1 VGSELLTLGVL
12 FVIAYVLGRLGKLI
26 GLPAIPIYM
35 LVGLIASP
43 NFNWF
48 PLSFKSHDVELIAI
62 VGLIFLLFSLGLE
75 FDQDEF
81 FGNIRSLLL
90 SGGTRIL
97 INFGVGFAFGMWVG
111 WGSREALIIAGM
123 TATSSSAIV
132 TKLLIELRRL
142 ANRETP
148 VILGIAV
155 VEDVFIAIY
164 LAIVTVIIGGA
175 TNIWAIVLQLTI
187 SFVFLIVM
195 FALARWGGR
204 VVSRL
209 IGTRDDELFTI
220 LFFGLAVAF
229 GGIGE
234 LLGVSDAI
242 GAFLIGLVLG
252 ATRYKARIEQFAL
265 PLRDV
270 FAAFFFLNFGLA
282 LDPSTFGSVLMPVVV
297 AIVLTLVLNTAGG
310 QLIAWL
316 NKLTPAEGL
325 NVSGMLQ
332 NRGEFALIL
341 ATLAAGAG
349 LDSRLTPFA
358 GLYVLIMAI
367 VGPVLAVNS
376 ERFGG
381 WLFSG
386 RVARRRAVAAE
397 RDRDFALAEAAMA
410 GRGDDELAAL
420 DIAASDHVAADAI
433 DGRGTFLDDDHGVG
447 HDGEL
452 LAPGASPDAGA
463 EPLHASEDELDAM
476 LDAALDAAH
485 DHAHDAAHDAARD
498 AAHDTETRRDREAD
512 EQIDQVQSVRDRDP
526 EY

>member
-1 VGSELLTLGVL
+1 VGHELLVLGVL
-12 FVIAYVLGRLGKLI
+12 FVIAYLLGRLGKLI
-26 GLPAIPIYM
+26 GLPAIPVYM

-43 NFNWF
+43 HFDLF
-48 PLSFKSHDVELIAI
+48 PLDFRSADVELVAI

-90 SGGTRIL
+90 SGGTRIV
-97 INFGVGFAFGMWVG
+97 INMGVGFLFGLWVG
-111 WGSREALIIAGM
+111 WGTREALIIAGM

-142 ANRETP
+142 TNRETP
-148 VILGIAV
+148 VILGITV

-164 LAIVTVIIGGA
+164 LAIVTVIIGGEK
-175 TNIWAIVLQLTI
+175 TVWAIVLQLTI
-187 SFVFLIVM
+187 SFAFLVAM

-209 IGTRDDELFTI
+209 VGARDDELFTI

-234 LLGVSDAI
+234 LLGVSNAI

-252 ATRYKARIEQFAL
+252 ATRYKARIEQFSL

-270 FAAFFFLNFGLA
+270 FGAFFFLNFGLA
-282 LDPSTFGSVLMPVVV
+282 LDPSTFGGVLVPVIV
-297 AIVLTLVLNTAGG
+297 AVAMTLVLNTAGG
-310 QLIAWL
+310 QLIARL
-316 NKLTPAEGL
+316 NRLTPAEGF
-325 NVSGMLQ
+325 NVSAMLQ

-341 ATLAAGAG
+341 ATLAGAAG

-367 VGPVLAVNS
+367 VGPVLALNS
-376 ERFGG
+376 ERAGG
-381 WLFSG
+381 WLFSRRFG
-386 RVARRRAVAAE
+386 RRRAVATITVDGSA

-410 GRGDDELAAL
+410 GAGDDELAAL
-420 DIAASDHVAADAI
+420 NVAASDGVAVGAVDGTGTFLMDEHEGELLGVAAD
-433 DGRGTFLDDDHGVG
+433 
-447 HDGEL
+447 
-452 LAPGASPDAGA
+452 PDA
-463 EPLHASEDELDAM
+463 EPDESGD
-476 LDAALDAAH
+476 DE
-485 DHAHDAAHDAARD
+485 
-498 AAHDTETRRDREAD
+498 DTEARIARQAHQQSDHHD
-512 EQIDQVQSVRDRDP
+512 VQSPAGRERDP

>member
-1 VGSELLTLGVL
+1 MGHELLVLGVL

-43 NFNWF
+43 HVDWF
-48 PLSFKSHDVELIAI
+48 PLDFKAADVELVAI

-90 SGGTRIL
+90 SGGTRIV
-97 INFGVGFAFGMWVG
+97 INMGFGFLFGLWVG
-111 WGSREALIIAGM
+111 WGTRESMIIAGM

-142 ANRETP
+142 TNRETP
-148 VILGIAV
+148 AILGITV

-164 LAIVTVIIGGA
+164 LAIVSVIIGGEK
-175 TNIWAIVLQLTI
+175 TVWAIVLQLTI
-187 SFVFLIVM
+187 SFAFLVAM

-209 IGTRDDELFTI
+209 VGARDDELFTI

-270 FAAFFFLNFGLA
+270 FGAFFFLNFGLA
-282 LDPSTFGSVLMPVVV
+282 LDPSTFGGVLVPVIGAVV
-297 AIVLTLVLNTAGG
+297 MTLVLNTAGG

-316 NKLTPAEGL
+316 NRLTPAEGF
-325 NVSGMLQ
+325 NVSAMLQ

-341 ATLAAGAG
+341 ATLASAAG

-376 ERFGG
+376 ERAGG
-381 WLFSG
+381 WIFTRRLG
-386 RVARRRAVAAE
+386 TRRAVVVSDADAE

-410 GRGDDELAAL
+410 GAADDELAAL
-420 DIAASDHVAADAI
+420 DIAASDGVPVDAT
-433 DGRGTFLDDDHGVG
+433 DGTGTFLSHER
-447 HDGEL
+447 DGEL
-452 LAPGASPDAGA
+452 LAVGADPNAEVDDSDDDESRIARQAGQQ
-463 EPLHASEDELDAM
+463 S
-476 LDAALDAAH
+476 
-485 DHAHDAAHDAARD
+485 DHHDAPDPAG
-498 AAHDTETRRDREAD
+498 RE
-512 EQIDQVQSVRDRDP
+512 RDP

>member
-1 VGSELLTLGVL
+1 VGHELLVLGVL
-12 FVIAYVLGRLGKLI
+12 FVIAYLLGRLGKLI
-26 GLPAIPIYM
+26 GLPAIPVYM

-43 NFNWF
+43 HFDLF
-48 PLSFKSHDVELIAI
+48 PLDFRSADVELVAI

-90 SGGTRIL
+90 SGGTRIV
-97 INFGVGFAFGMWVG
+97 INMGVGFLFGLWVG
-111 WGSREALIIAGM
+111 WGTREALIIAGM

-142 ANRETP
+142 TNRETP
-148 VILGIAV
+148 VILGITV

-164 LAIVTVIIGGA
+164 LAIVTVIIGGEK
-175 TNIWAIVLQLTI
+175 TVWAIVLQLTI
-187 SFVFLIVM
+187 SFAFLVAM

-209 IGTRDDELFTI
+209 VGARDDELFTI

-234 LLGVSDAI
+234 LLGVSNAI

-252 ATRYKARIEQFAL
+252 ATRYKARIEQFSL

-270 FAAFFFLNFGLA
+270 FGAFFFLNFGLA
-282 LDPSTFGSVLMPVVV
+282 LDPSTFGGVLVPVIV
-297 AIVLTLVLNTAGG
+297 AVAMTLVLNTAGG

-316 NKLTPAEGL
+316 NRLTPAEGF
-325 NVSGMLQ
+325 NVSAMLQ

-341 ATLAAGAG
+341 ATLAAAAG

-367 VGPVLAVNS
+367 LGPVLAVNS
-376 ERFGG
+376 ERAGG
-381 WLFSG
+381 WLFSRRFG
-386 RVARRRAVAAE
+386 RRRAVDAVADDDGSA

-410 GRGDDELAAL
+410 GAGDDELAAL
-420 DIAASDHVAADAI
+420 NVAASDGVAVGAV
-433 DGRGTFLDDDHGVG
+433 DGTGTFLMDEHE
-447 HDGEL
+447 GEL
-452 LAPGASPDAGA
+452 LAVGADPDA
-463 EPLHASEDELDAM
+463 EPDESGDG
-476 LDAALDAAH
+476 D
-485 DHAHDAAHDAARD
+485 
-498 AAHDTETRRDREAD
+498 DTEARIARQALQQSDHHD
-512 EQIDQVQSVRDRDP
+512 VQSPAGRERDP

>member
-1 VGSELLTLGVL
+1 VGSELLVLGVL

-35 LVGLIASP
+35 SVGLIASP
-43 NFNWF
+43 NFHFF
-48 PLSFKSHDVELIAI
+48 PLNFPSKEVELVAV

-90 SGGTRIL
+90 SGGTRIV
-97 INFGVGFAFGMWVG
+97 INMIAGFAFGLWVG
-111 WGSREALIIAGM
+111 WGTREALIIAGM

-148 VILGIAV
+148 VILGITV

-164 LAIVTVIIGGA
+164 LAIVTVVIGGE
-175 TNIWAIVLQLTI
+175 TNVWKIVLELTI
-187 SFVFLIVM
+187 SFGFLVLM
-195 FALARWGGR
+195 FSLARWGGR

-209 IGTRDDELFTI
+209 VGTRDDELFTI

-229 GGIGE
+229 GGIGD

-252 ATRYKARIEQFAL
+252 ATRFKARVEQFSL

-270 FAAFFFLNFGLA
+270 FGAFFFLNFGLA
-282 LDPSTFGSVLMPVVV
+282 LDPATFGSVLVPVIVGVV
-297 AIVLTLVLNTAGG
+297 MTLLLNTAGG

-316 NKLTPAEGL
+316 NKLTPAEGF
-325 NVSGMLQ
+325 NVSAMLQ

-341 ATLAAGAG
+341 ATLAFGAH

-376 ERFGG
+376 ERVGG
-381 WLFSG
+381 WLFGG
-386 RVARRRAVAAE
+386 RLARRRLVPLDASVPELVSERA
-397 RDRDFALAEAAMA
+397 RDRDFAAAEAAMA
-410 GRGDDELAAL
+410 GREGDDLPAL
-420 DIAASDHVAADAI
+420 VVAASGDVAAD
-433 DGRGTFLDDDHGVG
+433 
-447 HDGEL
+447 EL
-452 LAPGASPDAGA
+452 PAA
-463 EPLHASEDELDAM
+463 EAEAELDAT
-476 LDAALDAAH
+476 LDGAL
-485 DHAHDAAHDAARD
+485 RD
-498 AAHDTETRRDREAD
+498 AEHGETG
-512 EQIDQVQSVRDRDP
+512 DQQSARDRDP

>member
-1 VGSELLTLGVL
+1 VGHELLVLGVL
-12 FVIAYVLGRLGKLI
+12 FVIAYLLGRLGKLI
-26 GLPAIPIYM
+26 GLPAIPVYM

-43 NFNWF
+43 HFDLF
-48 PLSFKSHDVELIAI
+48 PLDFKSADVELVAI

-90 SGGTRIL
+90 SGGTRIV
-97 INFGVGFAFGMWVG
+97 INMGFGFLFGLWVG
-111 WGSREALIIAGM
+111 WGTREALIIAGM

-142 ANRETP
+142 TNRETP
-148 VILGIAV
+148 VILGITV

-164 LAIVTVIIGGA
+164 LAIVTVIIGGEK
-175 TNIWAIVLQLTI
+175 TVWAIVLQLSI
-187 SFVFLIVM
+187 SFAFLVAM

-209 IGTRDDELFTI
+209 VGARDDELFTI

-234 LLGVSDAI
+234 LLGVSNAI

-252 ATRYKARIEQFAL
+252 ATRYKARIEQFSL

-270 FAAFFFLNFGLA
+270 FGAFFFLNFGLA
-282 LDPSTFGSVLMPVVV
+282 LDPSTFGGVLVPVIAAV
-297 AIVLTLVLNTAGG
+297 AMTLVLNTAGG

-316 NKLTPAEGL
+316 NKLTPAEGF
-325 NVSGMLQ
+325 NVSAMLQ

-341 ATLAAGAG
+341 ATLAAAAG

-367 VGPVLAVNS
+367 LGPVLAVNS
-376 ERFGG
+376 ERAGG
-381 WLFSG
+381 WLFSRRFG
-386 RVARRRAVAAE
+386 RRREVAAVAADGSA

-410 GRGDDELAAL
+410 GAGDDELAAL
-420 DIAASDHVAADAI
+420 NVAASDGVAAGAV
-433 DGRGTFLDDDHGVG
+433 DGTGTFLMDEHE
-447 HDGEL
+447 GEL
-452 LAPGASPDAGA
+452 LGVGADPDA
-463 EPLHASEDELDAM
+463 
-476 LDAALDAAH
+476 
-485 DHAHDAAHDAARD
+485 
-498 AAHDTETRRDREAD
+498 EAD
-512 EQIDQVQSVRDRDP
+512 EVGDVDDTEARIARQAHQQSDHHDVQSPAGRERDP